1 MTTTYISDSLQTLDE
16 ACQVLVYDF
25 DHPNRHII
33 ALGVLHTGETI
44 MREYSIDLFTEQEAV
59 FIMDAM
65 ACAVQLLHDYS
76 IENGNEES
84 YE

>member
-1 MTTTYISDSLQTLDE
+1 MTTTYISDSLHTLDE
-16 ACQVLVYDF
+16 ACQVLVYDH
-25 DHPNRHII
+25 DHPNRHMI

-44 MREYSIDLFTEQEAV
+44 MREYSIDLFSEQEAV

-65 ACAVQLLHDYS
+65 ACAVQSLHDSS